1 MVGNWTVIGGSGA
14 IGALVTFHLA
24 KSLRILPLVLTR
36 NLDVEKEIERELSI
50 KKPDASIHKAIF
62 KQSHFSLLPPGR
74 SIEKLLITTKAPDT
88 LSAFEKIE
96 SKISENG
103 IIVLLQNGMGNHEEI
118 ASRLIGRQRLLVGI
132 TTHAAFPINPFII
145 SHVGLGKVSFGWFQ
159 KTLKKDDSGK
169 KELNVEF
176 RALEKEVMK
185 ELAQSG
191 LNVEFEE
198 DIEPKLWKK
207 LAINCCINPL
217 TLILNCQNGKLAD
230 LPGDTFSTICQEVSE
245 VMRKSLSQKIED
257 QKILDQKVIDYVEME
272 REVRQV
278 VTATKDNYSSMLQD
292 YQRGRKTEIDF
303 LNGFVV
309 KKGREFKVQ
318 VTVNETLY
326 NLVKLKSILPKH

>member
-1 MVGNWTVIGGSGA
+1 
-14 IGALVTFHLA
+14 
-24 KSLRILPLVLTR
+24 
-36 NLDVEKEIERELSI
+36 
-50 KKPDASIHKAIF
+50 
-62 KQSHFSLLPPGR
+62 
-74 SIEKLLITTKAPDT
+74 
-88 LSAFEKIE
+88 
-96 SKISENG
+96 
-103 IIVLLQNGMGNHEEI
+103 
-118 ASRLIGRQRLLVGI
+118 
-132 TTHAAFPINPFII
+132 
-145 SHVGLGKVSFGWFQ
+145 
-159 KTLKKDDSGK
+159 
-169 KELNVEF
+169 
-176 RALEKEVMK
+176 MK